1 MFKRIAAIVLL
12 VLMMFATACTVQ
24 RVDGGNDGEG
34 DMFEYV
40 TFRWGNSYYETYH
53 PSLIN
58 STDRGDAMLA
68 RYEELREDYGLD
80 FIVEDMK
87 NESSELLQR
96 MAISQNV
103 PDIFMGTS
111 RKIGWELYNMDALYA
126 LNEIETIDY
135 EDEEKWGYA
144 AYTQCARYDGVTYG
158 FFPNAW
164 AEVPNFTGI
173 LMFNNEILEDAGV
186 ELPYVYQEQG
196 NWNWSNF
203 ETILNTLKAYDPSS
217 TPWVSGSMH
226 DDAWY
231 LLMSN
236 GLSGVIEDEYTGK
249 YVFGFNENNHGIETL
264 EWMNKLWSQGLYG
277 SNGKQLFAVDQTSAF
292 YTTSVSAA
300 TSTTASVDANGVVS
314 EAVAS
319 LVNEYGIVTF
329 PYGPNGTSETV
340 SANVYWTTPVN
351 FILNKSDN
359 DADTIGLV
367 MDILFEPL
375 DGVSDWREYCQDN
388 IFHHEEDFENYM
400 YMLEHCNYD
409 YSVQMP
415 NVGTVLDEYF
425 GDAIIGEK
433 SFTSVFEEIL
443 PIANADIEKNVGSI
457 D

>member
-1 MFKRIAAIVLL
+1 MIKRIMAILLL

-24 RVDGGNDGEG
+24 KVDGGNEG
-34 DMFEYV
+34 DDTFAYV

-80 FIVEDMK
+80 FIIEDMK
-87 NESSELLQR
+87 NESTELLQR

-111 RKIGWELYNMDALYA
+111 RKIGWELYHMDALYA

-135 EDEEKWGYA
+135 EDEEKWGYN
-144 AYTQCARYDGVTYG
+144 AYTQCARYDGVNYG

-173 LMFNNEILEDAGV
+173 LMFNVELLENAGV

-196 NWNWSNF
+196 NWNWSNY
-203 ETILNTLKAYDPSS
+203 EAILNTLKAYDTAS
-217 TPWVSGSMH
+217 TPWVTNSLH

-231 LLMSN
+231 ILMSN
-236 GLSGVIEDEYTGK
+236 GLSAVIEDPYTGK
-249 YVFGFNENNHGIETL
+249 YVFGFNENNRGIETL
-264 EWMNKLWSQGLYG
+264 EWMNRLWNQGLY
-277 SNGKQLFAVDQTSAF
+277 SDNGKQLFAVDQTAAF
-292 YTTSVSAA
+292 YTASVGAA

-314 EAVAS
+314 EATAS

-329 PYGPNGTSETV
+329 PYGPNADADTV
-340 SANVYWTTPVN
+340 SSNVYWSTPIN

-359 DADTIGLV
+359 DSDTIGLV
-367 MDILFEPL
+367 MDLLFAPL

-400 YMLEHCNYD
+400 YMLENCNYD

-415 NVGTVLDEYF
+415 NVGVVLDGYF
-425 GDAIIGEK
+425 GGAIIGEM
-433 SFTSVFEEIL
+433 SFTAVFDQIT
-443 PIANADIEKNVGSI
+443 PVANADIEKNVGSI